1 MKQPWVNSFMST
13 AAGGNSGRI
22 FMRLTPRKERKSAME
37 LVQELRPIVSQVP
50 GINAY
55 PQVLPPIRIGG
66 NLTKSQYQFTLQ
78 TPDNNELYSYA
89 PKLEAN
95 PRNDPQLHNML
106 QDVTKHL
113 YNTNTP
119 DNAASE

>member
-1 MKQPWVNSFMST
+1 
-13 AAGGNSGRI
+13 
-22 FMRLTPRKERKSAME
+22 MRLTPRKERKSAME

-78 TPDNNELYSYA
+78 DPDTDELYQYA
-89 PKLEAN
+89 PKFETKL
-95 PRNDPQLHNML
+95 RNDPQLRKL
-106 QDVTKHL
+106 L
-113 YNTNTP
+113 R
-119 DNAASE
+119 SEERRVGKECRSRRWQ